1 MKKPKP
7 FCPVCSQ
14 ALLFLLLFLAASF
27 NVKAQD
33 SILKV
38 NQFKAGLKL
47 LGLGASHERK
57 VSKSATLYFEA
68 SLNHTRGSIFQY
80 SYAYVD
86 PAKSSYD
93 YYDGSGYVKTTLE
106 DKETRAWS
114 PLISTEFR
122 QYYNIKN
129 RTSKHKKT
137 LNNSF
142 DFVGLG
148 AFYQFDAKTNLE
160 GINQGSY
167 AGGYLTWGIQKSVS
181 KFLSFEFNIGP
192 GVRKLIDYDKQIEF
206 YINGNLKFDLV
217 IR

>member
-7 FCPVCSQ
+7 SCPVSFQ
-14 ALLFLLLFLAASF
+14 AFLFLLLSVTASF
-27 NVKAQD
+27 NAKAQD
-33 SILKV
+33 SLLKV

-47 LGLGASHERK
+47 LGLGASYERK
-57 VSKSATLYFEA
+57 VSKSATLYTEA

-114 PLISTEFR
+114 PVISTEFR

-137 LNNSF
+137 LNNAF

-167 AGGYLTWGIQKSVS
+167 LAGYLTWGIQKSVS
-181 KFLSFEFNIGP
+181 KFLSFEFNLGP
-192 GVRKLIDYDKQIEF
+192 GVRKIIGYNKQAEF
-206 YINGNLKFDLV
+206 YLNGNLKFDLV